1 MKKIEEQLPNM
12 TASNLN
18 KKSENVR
25 QIKIPDIRVENP
37 SLEIHMNP
45 RHMEV
50 LQETIGAM
58 LSEAIDKIASTSPEK
73 CSKIDTVTV
82 KGRYAL
88 VPEEIELSLKL
99 KR

>member
-1 MKKIEEQLPNM
+1 M
-12 TASNLN
+12 TSSNLN